1 MPKTKK
7 CLIFANGRFPGKP
20 VIKKLLNMEKFT
32 IICADGG
39 ANSIRKT
46 GIIPD
51 YIIGDMD
58 SITKDT
64 LEFFKGKC
72 RLRKIKGQDDTD
84 VEKCLKFAIS
94 KGFKEC
100 ILVGVIGDR
109 LDHSFG
115 NLSIAVRYSEK
126 TDLTLVTEKSI
137 LSVIKGNCIIKT
149 HPGEYISLYGF
160 NERTR
165 ITSEG
170 LKYSLK
176 NESLVFGKR
185 EGTSNEATGTEVFL
199 KISRGPVFLIREVP
213 AGNKLN
219 PDDAVIQMKK

>member
-1 MPKTKK
+1 MPKIKK
-7 CLIFANGRFPGKP
+7 CLIFANGRFPRQRI
-20 VIKKLLNMEKFT
+20 IKKLLEMDKSA

-64 LEFFKGKC
+64 LEYFKGKS
-72 RLRKIKGQDDTD
+72 RLKKIKAQDDTD

-94 KGFKEC
+94 RGYTKC
-100 ILVGVIGDR
+100 ILLGVIGDR

-115 NLSIAVRYSEK
+115 NLSIAVKYSEQIN
-126 TDLTLVTEKSI
+126 LTLVTEKSI
-137 LSVIKGNCIIKT
+137 LSVIKGNCVLRT
-149 HPGEYISLYGF
+149 NPGEYISLYGF

-165 ITSEG
+165 ITSKG
-170 LKYSLK
+170 LKYPLN

-185 EGTSNEATGTEVFL
+185 EGTSNEATGTEVTL
-199 KISRGPVFLIREVP
+199 RVSGGPVFLIREVS
-213 AGNKLN
+213 AGRLMNIEE
-219 PDDAVIQMKK
+219 VTG